1 MRIPLLSRWSLT
13 VRRQALM
20 TEIEMHAVQ
29 IENLCHALIELSDP
43 EDELAGRCMD
53 LLEALEP

>member
-1 MRIPLLSRWSLT
+1 
-13 VRRQALM
+13 M

-43 EDELAGRCMD
+43 EDELAARCME